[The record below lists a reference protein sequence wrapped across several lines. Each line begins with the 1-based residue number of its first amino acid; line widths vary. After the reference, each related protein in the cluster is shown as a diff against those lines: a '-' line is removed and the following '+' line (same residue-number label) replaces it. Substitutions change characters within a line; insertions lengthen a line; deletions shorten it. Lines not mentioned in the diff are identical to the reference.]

1 MVRPVVMPEKVSGRL
16 DFLGFKSRLTRRI
29 LLWSVLVGG
38 IASILI
44 SAGEAVLSY
53 RERVASL
60 DRHIQSVADFITPAL
75 SKSLWVFDFDQ
86 VAVLLKGAAK
96 LPNVH
101 SMHLTVPGRA
111 ELQFGREIRFTE
123 VVEKAFPLYFEES
136 GRRHELGT
144 LEIVTDLRE
153 LRAEHIRQ
161 GLIALAGNTLVILL
175 VVLLAVVIYHE
186 FVRRRLLVI
195 ADELKNVKP
204 ADLRRFLADA
214 EPATKAAPRDEIDEL
229 ATAIVALK
237 RTGARAVRETDDK
250 NAQLGAS
257 EARYRLLAENSADW
271 VWAMDTRGRHTYS
284 NEHGLRLLGFGI
296 REFLEANAIDL
307 VHPDD
312 RATLVETF
320 TTALETRRGW
330 HGVTIRW
337 RTADGGYRSFES
349 NASPVFDADGTLTGF
364 QGVDRDATE
373 RLRGEAELERYRGS
387 LEEQVLA
394 RTFELAEAKEAAEAA
409 NVAKSA
415 FLANMSHE
423 IRTPMNGIVGMAHLL
438 RRGGVTPQQAHQLDN
453 IDTAAEHLLGII
465 NDILD
470 ISKIEAGKFVLETI
484 PLDIP
489 GLLRKVGSILAN
501 RARAK
506 GIRLEIE
513 ANSLPAGLL
522 GDPTRIQQALLNYA
536 NNALKFTE
544 HGSVTLRARLEQ
556 DDADAVTVLFE
567 VIDTGIGIETEALPR
582 LFEAFEQ
589 ADNSTTRKYGGTGL
603 GLAITRRLAQLMGGK
618 VGADSTV
625 KVGSRFWFTAR
636 LARGTE
642 LATDTTGDSANAEL
656 LIRRDF
662 AGRRILVVDDEPVNL
677 EVARMLL
684 DESGLTVDT
693 ARDGEQA
700 CAMAGS
706 QRYDLILMD
715 MQMPRMDGLDAT
727 RCIRHDPDYV
737 GVPIIAMTANAFAED
752 RARCMAAGMDD
763 FLAKP
768 FDPNALFDMLLRR
781 LRRADAAM
789 TVR

>member
-1 MVRPVVMPEKVSGRL
+1 
-16 DFLGFKSRLTRRI
+16 
-29 LLWSVLVGG
+29 
-38 IASILI
+38 
-44 SAGEAVLSY
+44 
-53 RERVASL
+53 
-60 DRHIQSVADFITPAL
+60 
-75 SKSLWVFDFDQ
+75 
-86 VAVLLKGAAK
+86 
-96 LPNVH
+96 
-101 SMHLTVPGRA
+101 
-111 ELQFGREIRFTE
+111 
-123 VVEKAFPLYFEES
+123 
-136 GRRHELGT
+136 
-144 LEIVTDLRE
+144 
-153 LRAEHIRQ
+153 
-161 GLIALAGNTLVILL
+161 
-175 VVLLAVVIYHE
+175 
-186 FVRRRLLVI
+186 
-195 ADELKNVKP
+195 
-204 ADLRRFLADA
+204 
-214 EPATKAAPRDEIDEL
+214 
-229 ATAIVALK
+229 
-237 RTGARAVRETDDK
+237 
-250 NAQLGAS
+250 
-257 EARYRLLAENSADW
+257 
-271 VWAMDTRGRHTYS
+271 
-284 NEHGLRLLGFGI
+284 
-296 REFLEANAIDL
+296 
-307 VHPDD
+307 
-312 RATLVETF
+312 
-320 TTALETRRGW
+320 
-330 HGVTIRW
+330 VTIRW
-337 RTADGGYRSFES
+337 RTGDGGYRSFES

-373 RLRGEAELERYRGS
+373 RVRGEAELERHRS
-387 LEEQVLA
+387 NLEEQVLA

-409 NVAKSA
+409 NIAKSA

-489 GLLRKVGSILAN
+489 GLLRKVGSILAD
-501 RARAK
+501 RARTK
-506 GIRLEIE
+506 DIRLEIE
-513 ANSLPAGLL
+513 ASSLPAGLL

-544 HGSVTLRARLEQ
+544 HGSVMLRASLEH
-556 DDADAVTVLFE
+556 DDPDAVTVLFE
-567 VIDTGIGIETEALPR
+567 VIDTGIGIEANALPR

-642 LATDTTGDSANAEL
+642 LAADAAGEPANAEL
-656 LIRRDF
+656 LIRRDY

-677 EVARMLL
+677 EVAKMLL
-684 DESGLTVDT
+684 DESGLKVDT

-706 QRYDLILMD
+706 QSYDLILMD

-727 RCIRHDPDYV
+727 RCIRHDPDYA

-752 RARCMAAGMDD
+752 RARCLAAGMDD

-768 FDPNALFDMLLRR
+768 FDPDALFDMLLHRSAPRR
-781 LRRADAAM
+781 CRHDRSLRAAYTPSEM
-789 TVR
+789 TAPGAHRHRRRGAPA

>member
-1 MVRPVVMPEKVSGRL
+1 
-16 DFLGFKSRLTRRI
+16 
-29 LLWSVLVGG
+29 
-38 IASILI
+38 
-44 SAGEAVLSY
+44 
-53 RERVASL
+53 
-60 DRHIQSVADFITPAL
+60 
-75 SKSLWVFDFDQ
+75 
-86 VAVLLKGAAK
+86 
-96 LPNVH
+96 
-101 SMHLTVPGRA
+101 
-111 ELQFGREIRFTE
+111 
-123 VVEKAFPLYFEES
+123 
-136 GRRHELGT
+136 
-144 LEIVTDLRE
+144 
-153 LRAEHIRQ
+153 
-161 GLIALAGNTLVILL
+161 
-175 VVLLAVVIYHE
+175 
-186 FVRRRLLVI
+186 
-195 ADELKNVKP
+195 
-204 ADLRRFLADA
+204 
-214 EPATKAAPRDEIDEL
+214 
-229 ATAIVALK
+229 
-237 RTGARAVRETDDK
+237 
-250 NAQLGAS
+250 
-257 EARYRLLAENSADW
+257 
-271 VWAMDTRGRHTYS
+271 MDTRGRHTYS

-320 TTALETRRGW
+320 KTALESRRGW